1 MPQSRKWQ
9 LTVNNPLE
17 KGLTHE
23 VLKEAL
29 AKFTGML
36 YWCMCDEEGD
46 ECETYHTHI
55 YFVLRLPP
63 ATRW

>member
-23 VLKEAL
+23 VLIEAL

-36 YWCMCDEEGD
+36 YPQRDDE
-46 ECETYHTHI
+46 H
-55 YFVLRLPP
+55 
-63 ATRW
+63 